1 MTRSRARRV
10 ALAGLAAGA
19 LLVAGCGEDDESS
32 PPPPPRPT
40 ETLEK
45 LPKLPR
51 GWKPY
56 RSNAQ
61 GFALG
66 LPPGWRDGRKC
77 FSRRDRVQPGAA
89 STICSPDRLVSVGI
103 SADRT
108 IEAVEVPLDEFASRA
123 LTALSDSRFGGALE
137 PGGPKRFMG
146 RYEGAHVKAVGKA
159 DTGVRQRID
168 VVVLR
173 RDRLVTFTAVIAAN
187 AKQPTAPA
195 VRLAERSLRTLRS
208 RPIAGPAPSP

>member
-1 MTRSRARRV
+1 MTVRHARLM
-10 ALAGLAAGA
+10 ALAGLTASA

-32 PPPPPRPT
+32 PPPPPRPP
-40 ETLEK
+40 ETAEK

-51 GWKPY
+51 GWKPL
-56 RSNAQ
+56 RSGAQ

-66 LPPGWRDGRKC
+66 SPPGWREGRKC
-77 FSRRDRVQPGAA
+77 FGRRARVQPGAA
-89 STICSPDRLVSVGI
+89 TMLCSPDRLVSVGI

-123 LTALSDSRFGGALE
+123 LTALSNSGFGGALE
-137 PGGPKRFMG
+137 PDEPKPFKG
-146 RYEGAHVKAVGKA
+146 RYVGVRMSAAGRAK
-159 DTGVRQRID
+159 TGVRQRVD
-168 VVVLR
+168 LVVLR
-173 RDRLVTFTAVIAAN
+173 RDSLVTFTAAIAAN

-208 RPIAGPAPSP
+208 RPVAGPAPSP